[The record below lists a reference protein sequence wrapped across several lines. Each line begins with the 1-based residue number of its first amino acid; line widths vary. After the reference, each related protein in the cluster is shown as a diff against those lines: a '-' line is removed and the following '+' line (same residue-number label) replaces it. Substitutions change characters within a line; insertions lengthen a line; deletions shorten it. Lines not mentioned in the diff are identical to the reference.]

1 MTITQIRYF
10 VQVAE
15 NMNFTKAARQL
26 YVAQQVVSKQVK
38 RLEEELG
45 FLLFERTAQ
54 GITLSAGG
62 QKMYQY
68 WKKMLIEQQEQISL
82 AKSKMQE
89 TEKEIHIGILPI
101 GLLQD
106 RIAAAINALGK
117 ENQGWKFGVENLSYR
132 ELGQKMLRGELDC
145 ILSLEDENKEILTDD
160 FAEIPLME
168 LMPSL
173 VISDIHL
180 LYHEKVKP
188 KELKDTTF
196 YISSQKYSYRAE
208 DNILKYCKSTGFVP
222 EKIQYFDDVNSM
234 ELALYGGTGVALI
247 YYEFFR
253 NSSGHLKKIP
263 LEPEAYVV
271 GNRFMVAYP
280 QNRYLQLKGFL
291 KYLLEDTKG

>member
-89 TEKEIHIGILPI
+89 AEKEIHIGTLPI

-117 ENQGWKFGVENLSYR
+117 ENQGWKFAVENLSYR
-132 ELGQKMLRGELDC
+132 ELGQKMLRGELD
-145 ILSLEDENKEILTDD
+145 
-160 FAEIPLME
+160 
-168 LMPSL
+168 
-173 VISDIHL
+173 
-180 LYHEKVKP
+180 
-188 KELKDTTF
+188 
-196 YISSQKYSYRAE
+196 
-208 DNILKYCKSTGFVP
+208 
-222 EKIQYFDDVNSM
+222 
-234 ELALYGGTGVALI
+234 
-247 YYEFFR
+247 
-253 NSSGHLKKIP
+253 
-263 LEPEAYVV
+263 
-271 GNRFMVAYP
+271 
-280 QNRYLQLKGFL
+280 
-291 KYLLEDTKG
+291 

>member
-15 NMNFTKAARQL
+15 NMSFTKAARQL

-89 TEKEIHIGILPI
+89 TEKEIHIGTLPI

-117 ENQGWKFGVENLSYR
+117 
-132 ELGQKMLRGELDC
+132 
-145 ILSLEDENKEILTDD
+145 
-160 FAEIPLME
+160 
-168 LMPSL
+168 
-173 VISDIHL
+173 
-180 LYHEKVKP
+180 
-188 KELKDTTF
+188 
-196 YISSQKYSYRAE
+196 
-208 DNILKYCKSTGFVP
+208 
-222 EKIQYFDDVNSM
+222 
-234 ELALYGGTGVALI
+234 
-247 YYEFFR
+247 
-253 NSSGHLKKIP
+253 
-263 LEPEAYVV
+263 
-271 GNRFMVAYP
+271 
-280 QNRYLQLKGFL
+280 
-291 KYLLEDTKG
+291 

>member
-10 VQVAE
+10 VHVAE
-15 NMNFTKAARQL
+15 NMSFTKAARQL

-54 GITLSAGG
+54 GIQLTAGG

-68 WKKMLIEQQEQISL
+68 WKNMLIEQQEQICL
-82 AKSKMQE
+82 AKSEMQAA
-89 TEKEIHIGILPI
+89 EKKIRIGTLPI

-106 RIAAAINALGK
+106 RIAGAINALGK
-117 ENQGWKFGVENLSYR
+117 ENQGWKFSVENLSYR
-132 ELGQKMLRGELDC
+132 ELGQKLLRGELDC

-160 FAEIPLME
+160 FSEIPLME

-173 VISDIHL
+173 VISDIHP
-180 LYHEKVKP
+180 LYHERIKP

-196 YISSQKYSYRAE
+196 YILSRKYSYRAE
-208 DNILKYCKSTGFVP
+208 ENILKYCKSVGFVP

-234 ELALYGGTGVALI
+234 ELALYGGTGAALI

-263 LEPEAYVV
+263 LEPEAYVA
-271 GNRFMVAYP
+271 GNRFMAAYP
-280 QNRYLQLKGFL
+280 KNKFLQLKDFFS
-291 KYLLEDTKG
+291 YLEGQTEG

>member
-1 MTITQIRYF
+1 
-10 VQVAE
+10 
-15 NMNFTKAARQL
+15 
-26 YVAQQVVSKQVK
+26 
-38 RLEEELG
+38 
-45 FLLFERTAQ
+45 
-54 GITLSAGG
+54 
-62 QKMYQY
+62 
-68 WKKMLIEQQEQISL
+68 MLIEQQEQISL

-117 ENQGWKFGVENLSYR
+117 ENQGWKFEVENLSYR

-145 ILSLEDENKEILTDD
+145 ILSLEDENKKILTDD

-168 LMPSL
+168 LMPSM
-173 VISDIHL
+173 VISDIHP

-188 KELKDTTF
+188 MELKDTTF
-196 YISSQKYSYRAE
+196 YILSQKYSYRAE

-291 KYLLEDTKG
+291 KYLLEDTKDRVHTF

>member
-10 VQVAE
+10 IQVAE

-45 FLLFERTAQ
+45 FLLFERKQQ
-54 GITLSAGG
+54 GIELTAGG
-62 QKMYQY
+62 LTMYEY
-68 WKKMLIEQQEQISL
+68 WKKMLMEQQKQIDF
-82 AKSKMQE
+82 AKSEMQE
-89 TEKEIHIGILPI
+89 AEKRIRIGTLPI
-101 GLLQD
+101 SLLQD
-106 RIAAAINALGK
+106 RIARAICAIGK
-117 ENQGWKFGVENLSYR
+117 AHQGWKFSVENLSYR
-132 ELGQKMLRGELDC
+132 ELGQKLLRGDLDC

-160 FAEIPLME
+160 FEEIPLME

-173 VISDIHL
+173 VMSDIHP
-180 LYHEKVKP
+180 LYHKGVKP
-188 KELKDTTF
+188 KELRDTTF
-196 YISSQKYSYRAE
+196 YILSRKYSYRAE
-208 DNILKYCKSTGFVP
+208 ENILKYCKATGFMP

-253 NSSGHLKKIP
+253 NNSGHLQKIP
-263 LEPEAYVV
+263 LEQGAHVV

-280 QNRYLQLKGFL
+280 KNKYTRLKGFFE
-291 KYLLEDTKG
+291 YLQVYNLL

>member
-45 FLLFERTAQ
+45 FLLFEQTAQ

-89 TEKEIHIGILPI
+89 TEKEIHIGTLPI

-117 ENQGWKFGVENLSYR
+117 ENQGWKFAVENLSYR
-132 ELGQKMLRGELDC
+132 ELGQKMLRGELDR

-173 VISDIHL
+173 VISDIHP

-196 YISSQKYSYRAE
+196 YILSQKYSYRAE

-234 ELALYGGTGVALI
+234 ELALYGGTGVAVI